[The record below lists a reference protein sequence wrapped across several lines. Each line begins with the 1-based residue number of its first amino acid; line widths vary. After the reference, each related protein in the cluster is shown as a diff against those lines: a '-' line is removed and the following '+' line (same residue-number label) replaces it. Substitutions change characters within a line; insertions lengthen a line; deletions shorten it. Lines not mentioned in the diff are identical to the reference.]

1 MADDAT
7 LELIKTIKSDL
18 DVIRDNHLK
27 HIADDLTAMK
37 VDQAE
42 MRKDIDEVMGFKEEI
57 ETLVKD
63 NLKKALSVVVVAVG
77 AAIGIPLAL

>member
-7 LELIKTIKSDL
+7 LELIKQIKSDL

-57 ETLVKD
+57 EALVRD
-63 NLKKALSVVVVAVG
+63 NVKKALSVVVVAVG